1 MSSTFGTE
9 ASTIAV
15 SVIDNMT
22 INDTQNSENTVDK
35 EATPIFLQ
43 TRTAQGIAGIF
54 VWLALFLTCQQVCFQ
69 HRKINRLYD
78 DFHINISIP
87 F

>member
-1 MSSTFGTE
+1 M
-9 ASTIAV
+9 
-15 SVIDNMT
+15 IDDTMT
-22 INDTQNSENTVDK
+22 DATKNVENIVDK

-43 TRTAQGIAGIF
+43 TRAAQGIAGAF

-69 HRKINRLYD
+69 CQKINRLYD
-78 DFHINISIP
+78 DLLTIFRS